1 MRLLTASLVL
11 FSVAFGQNLHQ
22 YCPNIECVL
31 YDDYMEPN
39 NLCMY
44 HDRTLS
50 TPTIKLRSCNDNP
63 NQMCDLF
70 SNFAWTE
77 GAIVDQRLV
86 NNQSVQTIDPRRS
99 PLYGKRTEV
108 SCVDKNDLLETNL
121 QNGRRCLENYQCMSR
136 NCEWS
141 TGVCI
146 GKFEN

>member
-1 MRLLTASLVL
+1 MRFLTTTLMASLGAL
-11 FSVAFGQNLHQ
+11 ASAQNLHQ
-22 YCPNIECVL
+22 YCPKIECVL

-70 SNFAWTE
+70 SAFAWTE
-77 GAIVDQRLV
+77 GSIVDQALL
-86 NNQSVQTIDPRRS
+86 NYTIVQNLDPRKS

-121 QNGRRCLENYQCMSR
+121 QNGRRCLENY
-136 NCEWS
+136 
-141 TGVCI
+141 
-146 GKFEN
+146 

>member
-1 MRLLTASLVL
+1 
-11 FSVAFGQNLHQ
+11 
-22 YCPNIECVL
+22 VL

-70 SNFAWTE
+70 SAFAWTE
-77 GAIVDQRLV
+77 GSIIDQNLIGNTIVE
-86 NNQSVQTIDPRRS
+86 TMDPRKS

-121 QNGRRCLENYQCMSR
+121 QNGRRCLENY
-136 NCEWS
+136 
-141 TGVCI
+141 
-146 GKFEN
+146 